1 LEVPLLDQVAGAPE
15 GERSRRTSNDHAGAV
30 REDADRRASPGM
42 PEVGLRLGNAASAGS
57 WQLLLSST
65 GPTAGETYYVEFTQG
80 DGVAPEAAGLLLE
93 RLAD

>member
-1 LEVPLLDQVAGAPE
+1 M
-15 GERSRRTSNDHAGAV
+15 RGAV

-65 GPTAGETYYVEFTQG
+65 GPTAGETYYVEFTEG